1 MCSLRSEC
9 KRQTDGYIGSEFKS
23 FNKVEDA
30 LAYMKGESSSRSNYG
45 TYHETYYETNYET
58 SRASAHG
65 LGHGLA
71 PPVTYGSTHRSHY
84 RAHCRAGYAETSGVG
99 PGGSRSVRSIGS
111 PPKSA
116 ISTMRD
122 IPKTAIEWLPK
133 RVTTTQYQ
141 TNDGMNVVVK
151 QEFKALQK
159 ASKGKTKA
167 VPLRRVDGYETHI
180 LTTDY
185 CQKISSQ
192 QVSPE
197 MPKYYAVRDGREPG
211 VYNSWYDFLY

>member
-1 MCSLRSEC
+1 MPFYAVKEGRVPGVYSTWSEC

-30 LAYMKGESSSRSNYG
+30 LAYMKGKSSSRSNYG

-58 SRASAHG
+58 SHASAYG

-71 PPVTYGSTHRSHY
+71 PPVTYGSTQRSHY
-84 RAHCRAGYAETSGVG
+84 RAHCRAGYAEASGVG
-99 PGGSRSVRSIGS
+99 SGGSRSVRSIGS

-151 QEFKALQK
+151 EEFKALQK
-159 ASKGKTKA
+159 ASKGK
-167 VPLRRVDGYETHI
+167 VVILLRVS
-180 LTTDY
+180 
-185 CQKISSQ
+185 ISLSQ
-192 QVSPE
+192 QLIAISFR
-197 MPKYYAVRDGREPG
+197 PKQFHFEE
-211 VYNSWYDFLY
+211 L